1 MLNLEDKLARE
12 FFYFCLLDSFNGMKL
27 KNINAE
33 TRVHLL
39 TFVRFSVK
47 QLVYL
52 GILSER
58 CLVLIRNNLTKLFS
72 RTISSKC

>member
-1 MLNLEDKLARE
+1 MLNLEDELARE
-12 FFYFCLLDSFNGMKL
+12 FFYFSLLDSFNGMKL
-27 KNINAE
+27 KNINTE

-52 GILSER
+52 GILSEL
-58 CLVLIRNNLTKLFS
+58 C
-72 RTISSKC
+72 

>member
-1 MLNLEDKLARE
+1 MLNLEDELARE
-12 FFYFCLLDSFNGMKL
+12 FFYFFLFDSFNGMKL
-27 KNINAE
+27 KNINTE

-47 QLVYL
+47 RLVYL

-58 CLVLIRNNLTKLFS
+58 C
-72 RTISSKC
+72 

>member
-1 MLNLEDKLARE
+1 MLNLEDELARK
-12 FFYFCLLDSFNGMKL
+12 FFYFSLLDSFNGMKL
-27 KNINAE
+27 NINTK

-52 GILSER
+52 GILSKR
-58 CLVLIRNNLTKLFS
+58 YLVLIRNNLTKLFS
-72 RTISSKC
+72 RIISSKC

>member
-1 MLNLEDKLARE
+1 MLNLEDELARE
-12 FFYFCLLDSFNGMKL
+12 FFYFFLFDSFNGMKL
-27 KNINAE
+27 KNINTG

-47 QLVYL
+47 RLVYL

-58 CLVLIRNNLTKLFS
+58 C
-72 RTISSKC
+72 